1 MEMAR
6 RRGRKRKEKKKAHQE
21 EQTKRCRVVVH
32 GGNAL
37 ARAGN
42 DGRLVQAIHPPRT
55 SCPATSTKRPTQ
67 RQSPSA
73 ELFRRDMIV
82 CLACSFIPLPP
93 SSSSSSSSLSS
104 SCCSS
109 AIASGASPTCTYLP
123 TLESFQPPCSRCE
136 SFSSLPINSAR
147 ASICPG
153 RSLGS
158 PVFCSFG
165 TTGGVTSTRDLKRAS
180 VFYSPAAYAPRTSH
194 SSYLRAL
201 AKKYFYCLPACMLLR
216 SRELT
221 AYATWLSARLVPL
234 PRMRRPT
241 FFFPCASIYSLLPPS
256 PESTT
261 EELELPCAPQ
271 RTNSP

>member
-93 SSSSSSSSLSS
+93 SSSSSSSSSLSS

-234 PRMRRPT
+234 PQ
-241 FFFPCASIYSLLPPS
+241 
-256 PESTT
+256 
-261 EELELPCAPQ
+261 ELELPCAPQ